1 MQMGELKILLAEDN
15 KLNQL
20 IIKKVIKDFGFALDV
35 VETGKEAIETLAK
48 NHYDLI
54 LMDVNMPEMDGY
66 AATKYIRENMGAKSN
81 IPIIVITSPSDQQE
95 YTKSLLLGANTFISK
110 PINPEELLTE
120 ITTLVINN
128 SIWV

>member
-1 MQMGELKILLAEDN
+1 MSELKILLAEDN
-15 KLNQL
+15 KFNQL
-20 IIKKVIKDFGFALDV
+20 VIEQVIEEFGFVLDI
-35 VETGKEAIETLAK
+35 VETGKEVIQKLAQ

-66 AATKYIRENMGAKSN
+66 TATKHIREQMGSKSN
-81 IPIIVITSPSDQQE
+81 IPIIVITSPSDRQE

-128 SIWV
+128 PISV

>member
-1 MQMGELKILLAEDN
+1 MSELKILLAEDN
-15 KLNQL
+15 KFNQL
-20 IIKKVIKDFGFALDV
+20 VIERVIEDFGFILDI
-35 VETGKEAIETLAK
+35 VETGKEVIQKLTDH
-48 NHYDLI
+48 HYDLI

-66 AATKYIRENMGAKSN
+66 TATKYIREQMGAKSN

-128 SIWV
+128 PVYV